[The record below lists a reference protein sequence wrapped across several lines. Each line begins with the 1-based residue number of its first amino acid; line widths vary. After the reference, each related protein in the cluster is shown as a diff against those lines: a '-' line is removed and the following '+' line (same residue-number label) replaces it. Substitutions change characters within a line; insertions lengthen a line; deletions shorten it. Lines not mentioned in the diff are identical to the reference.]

1 MKSKYIGLFV
11 IFSLFI
17 VTDAFCGPFGIDFGM
32 SLERVRTISTTKL
45 VNISDDWYIL
55 TPPNE
60 NKLFKTYLVQI
71 HPTYG
76 VYLIKAISKDIYSNA
91 QGTMLKNQFDNLVS
105 NIEKTYGKYKI
116 DDSPVQGS
124 FWGNEPDYYMFALS
138 RDERTLAAY
147 WKKDIGSRLPPE
159 IVFIVVAAQGK
170 DSSTGYFVIEYYSTN
185 YEKVEE
191 EQSSGF

>member
-1 MKSKYIGLFV
+1 MGRYVGLFV

-17 VTDAFCGPFGIDFGM
+17 VTNAFGGPFGIDFGM
-32 SLERVRTISTTKL
+32 SLERVRAISTTKL

-55 TPPNE
+55 TPPNT
-60 NKLFKTYLVQI
+60 NKLFKTYLVEI

-76 VYLIKAISKDIYSNA
+76 VYVIKAISKDIYTNA
-91 QGTMLKNQFDNLVS
+91 QGTMLKEQFNNLVS
-105 NIEKTYGKYKI
+105 NIEKTYGKYKK

-124 FWGNEPDYYMFALS
+124 YWGSLSDYYMFALS
-138 RDERTLAAY
+138 RDERTLTAY
-147 WKKDIGSRLPPE
+147 WKKDIGSKLPPE
-159 IVFIVVAAQGK
+159 IFLIGVAAQGK
-170 DSSTGYFVIEYYSTN
+170 DDSTGYFVIEYYSMN